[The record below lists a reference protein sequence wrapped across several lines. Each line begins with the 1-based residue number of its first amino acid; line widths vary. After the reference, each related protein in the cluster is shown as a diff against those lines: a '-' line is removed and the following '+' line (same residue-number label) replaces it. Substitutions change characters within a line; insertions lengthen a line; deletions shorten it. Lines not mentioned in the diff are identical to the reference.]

1 MSHSS
6 GKNRIK
12 IKRNAKMKRFE
23 QQALVEFVFELAAPY
38 AGSTRAVAHRVAR
51 LNPEVIAF
59 RSK

>member
-1 MSHSS
+1 M
-6 GKNRIK
+6 K

-23 QQALVEFVFELAAPY
+23 QPALVEFVFELAAPN

-59 RSK
+59 RSCN